1 MKAILLSLET
11 FRLSFSLFLKKND
24 PKQFADVAAANEI
37 VFIVRKNN

>member
-11 FRLSFSLFLKKND
+11 FRLSFSLFLKND
-24 PKQFADVAAANEI
+24 PKQFADVAGTNEI